1 MSKMKNE
8 TKQVRVITFMSSG
21 ALHNDEVKNPL
32 PEEFLSET
40 ELPKELIQ
48 EMKDNSWCD
57 ADGNVCFPTTF
68 QPDPVKGV
76 DGNVYLSMNDTTDEN
91 LYFSMMMKGM
101 ELLNLSTSSSA
112 MKTSMGKLPTTINN
126 Q

>member
-1 MSKMKNE
+1 
-8 TKQVRVITFMSSG
+8 
-21 ALHNDEVKNPL
+21 
-32 PEEFLSET
+32 
-40 ELPKELIQ
+40 
-48 EMKDNSWCD
+48 MKDNSWCD